1 MANQMIALQTRGPQL
16 PDPAKLTA
24 QYASM
29 MNMAQQNE
37 TAKRQAAQAQQAM
50 DIKAAEEAR
59 AVQLQGPALAEAGAK
74 ATAADIKT
82 AMDFNNFVRVAL
94 SNSDSPQQVAA
105 FAERIA
111 SQRQFQNPVYQGAL
125 SDAIAS
131 MPTEPAQFEAWK
143 EKTALSTL
151 EADKRYEQVYKTQ
164 TTGTEQRE
172 IALPKYGRGGAVEV
186 PGSRIEVPQGMQY
199 ITDDRGNV
207 RAVPKEV
214 GGGFGTPAPAVGTQP
229 SMGAPGRGN
238 TADVVYGFG
247 KYGSP
252 DKPLSTMPI
261 GEVQRFQRQL
271 IDNTRGKIG
280 AGPDKG
286 TGAVGTYQIVYGT
299 LKDYAP
305 KVLGPNWRNTPFTAD
320 VQEQI
325 AKAIYEDVK
334 RGDLKKTWAGLPSNR
349 PGQYSNV
356 PWEQVRDK
364 IIRVESGG
372 GPRRT
377 PTSGASAPTAGTGEP
392 PIIIKGSGAKNKAS
406 TEGERRFG
414 TISRQMRTNLKE
426 AVNILE
432 SNPKAIRPSG
442 AEYAASQIPI
452 YGEEARLF
460 AESEP
465 RQQFVASILRF
476 LDNITFV
483 NTGAGTSKEQE
494 ANYRRSYIPTYQDTD
509 ASAYRKLV
517 GMANFAKNVKDAAGV
532 MWTPELDADFN
543 ELTRAIEKLRPKGTA
558 PKTAAPKAVAPKSPV
573 TKAPP
578 GVSPEDWKYM
588 SPAERK
594 LWSK

>member
-1 MANQMIALQTRGPQL
+1 
-16 PDPAKLTA
+16 
-24 QYASM
+24 
-29 MNMAQQNE
+29 
-37 TAKRQAAQAQQAM
+37 
-50 DIKAAEEAR
+50 
-59 AVQLQGPALAEAGAK
+59 
-74 ATAADIKT
+74 
-82 AMDFNNFVRVAL
+82 
-94 SNSDSPQQVAA
+94 
-105 FAERIA
+105 
-111 SQRQFQNPVYQGAL
+111 
-125 SDAIAS
+125 

-172 IALPKYGRGGAVEV
+172 IAMPKYGRGDASEV
-186 PGSRIEVPQGMQY
+186 TGSRFQVAQGMQY
-199 ITDDRGNV
+199 ITDDQGNIRV
-207 RAVPKEV
+207 VPKEA
-214 GGGFGTPAPAVGTQP
+214 GGGFDTPAPAVGTPAP

-247 KYGSP
+247 KFGSP

-271 IDNTRGKIG
+271 IDKTRGKIG

-349 PGQYSNV
+349 PGQYANV

-377 PTSGASAPTAGTGEP
+377 PTSGASAPTASTGEP
-392 PIIIKGSGAKNKAS
+392 PIVVKGSGAKAKPS

-426 AVNILE
+426 AINILQT
-432 SNPKAIRPSG
+432 NPKAIRPSG
-442 AEYAASQIPI
+442 LEYGASQIPF

-494 ANYRRSYIPTYQDTD
+494 ANYRRSYIPTYQDSD
-509 ASAYRKLV
+509 PSAYRKLS
-517 GMANFAKNVKDAAGV
+517 GMVEFAKNVKDAAGV

-543 ELTRAIEKLRPKGTA
+543 ALTKAIEKLKPKGA
-558 PKTAAPKAVAPKSPV
+558 AAPKAGPRTS
-573 TKAPP
+573 TKRQSLENIF
-578 GVSPEDWKYM
+578 GG
-588 SPAERK
+588 
-594 LWSK
+594 

>member
-1 MANQMIALQTRGPQL
+1 MANQMIALQTRNPQL
-16 PDPAKLTA
+16 PDPAKMTA
-24 QYASM
+24 QYASL

-37 TAKRQAAQAQQAM
+37 TAKRQAMQAQQTM
-50 DIKAAEEAR
+50 DINAAEEAR
-59 AVQLQGPALAEAGAK
+59 AARIAEPQFAK
-74 ATAADIKT
+74 AQSEATAADIKT

-94 SNSDSPQQVAA
+94 SNSDSPDQVAM
-105 FAERIA
+105 FAARIA
-111 SQRQFQNPVYQGAL
+111 DQPQFKNPVFQGAL

-131 MPTEPAQFEAWK
+131 MPTDPVQFEAWK

-151 EADKRYEQVYKTQ
+151 EADKRYEQVFKTQ

-172 IALPKYGRGGAVEV
+172 IAMPKYGRGAAVEV
-186 PGSRIEVPQGMQY
+186 PGSRIQVPQGMQY
-199 ITDDRGNV
+199 IRDADDNIRV
-207 RAVPKEV
+207 VPKEA
-214 GGGFGTPAPAVGTQP
+214 GGGFDTPAPAVGTPAP

-247 KYGSP
+247 KFGSP
-252 DKPLSTMPI
+252 DKPLSTMRI
-261 GEVQRFQRQL
+261 GDVQRFQRQL
-271 IDNTRGKIG
+271 IDKTRGKIG

-305 KVLGPNWRNTPFTAD
+305 KVLGPNWREKTFTAD

-325 AKAIYEDVK
+325 ARAIYEDVK
-334 RGDLKKTWAGLPSNR
+334 GGDLKKTWAGLPSNR
-349 PGQYSNV
+349 PGQYANV

-377 PTSGASAPTAGTGEP
+377 PTSGASAPTASTGEP
-392 PIIIKGSGAKNKAS
+392 PIIIPGSGAKAKPS

-414 TISRQMRTNLKE
+414 TISRQMRTNLKG
-426 AVNILE
+426 AVEILRT
-432 SNPKAIRPSG
+432 NPDAIRPTG
-442 AEYAASQIPI
+442 VEYAASQIPF

-465 RQQFVASILRF
+465 RQQFVATILRF

-494 ANYRRSYIPTYQDTD
+494 ANYRRSYIPTYQDTP

-517 GMANFAKNVKDAAGV
+517 AMAEFAKNVKDAAGV

-543 ELTRAIEKLRPKGTA
+543 ALTKAIEKLKPTGA
-558 PKTAAPKAVAPKSPV
+558 AAPKAGRRTPV
-573 TKAPP
+573 PRKAS
-578 GVSPEDWKYM
+578 GGFTVVKVED
-588 SPAERK
+588 
-594 LWSK
+594 